1 MFLFGSKMRTKS
13 QETAFQIVLR
23 NRYQE
28 AGGKV
33 SVIYDFREEL
43 SAVKLTF
50 CQRLAASH
58 GKQVS
63 P

>member
-1 MFLFGSKMRTKS
+1 MRTKS